1 MIRLTNRELAKALG
15 VSESYS
21 RKLLHEKG
29 IRLRHEDWEK
39 IVELIVERRR
49 KPINTE

>member
-1 MIRLTNRELAKALG
+1 LAKALG